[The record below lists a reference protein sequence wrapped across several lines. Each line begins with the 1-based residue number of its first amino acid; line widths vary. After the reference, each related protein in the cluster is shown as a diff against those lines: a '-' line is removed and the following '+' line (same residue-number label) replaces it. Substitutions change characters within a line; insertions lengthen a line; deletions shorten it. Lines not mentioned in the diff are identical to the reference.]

1 MLRHLRRLFI
11 ATALVTASGS
21 LLAGGGA
28 ALATEDEQ
36 GGGPADT
43 VLITAVGDPIT
54 PVIADHLGDALDRAE
69 EEGHVALVI
78 ELDTP
83 GGLSESMRDIVQGL
97 LGSEVPVVVHVTPA
111 GARAASAGALIAWS
125 AHVIAMAP
133 GTTIGAATPV
143 ALEGG
148 EVGDKIV
155 EDAAAYARAV
165 AEERGRDVDLAAAAV
180 TEGRAYSV
188 SEAIESGLADL
199 ESTDRAELLS
209 SIDGTTVTLASGER
223 ATIRTAD
230 ATVREYDMTFLRS
243 VLQVLADPNL
253 AFIFL
258 SIGSLGLIYEL
269 ASPGV
274 GAGGGIGA
282 LLILLGLVSLSVLP
296 VEAAG
301 LLFFVLAAA
310 LFVAELFAPGIGIAA
325 ALGALAMVFAAVFTF
340 REDAPGVSLSLA
352 AVVPTAAIVGLAV
365 IGAGRLALR
374 ARSGSPTT
382 GASALVGQSLAVE
395 HVSGQSA
402 QGRLDG
408 SWWTLRSEELLEVGD
423 LVQVT
428 GVEGVELVVE
438 HPEGATENHH
448 EAMEESP

>member
-1 MLRHLRRLFI
+1 MLRLLRRLLI
-11 ATALVTASGS
+11 ATLVMAGAS
-21 LLAGGGA
+21 LLARGGA
-28 ALATEDEQ
+28 ALATEDEH
-36 GGGPADT
+36 GPGAAAT
-43 VLITAVGDPIT
+43 VLVTGIDDPIT
-54 PVIADHLGDALDRAE
+54 PVIADHLGDALGRAE
-69 EEGHVALVI
+69 KGRHVALVI

-83 GGLSESMRDIVQGL
+83 GGLSESMRDIVQDL
-97 LGSEVPVVVHVTPA
+97 LGADVPVVVHITPA

-125 AHVIAMAP
+125 AHVVAMAP

-143 ALEGG
+143 DLEGG

-165 AEERGRDVDLAAAAV
+165 AEERGRNVDLAAATV
-180 TEGRAYSV
+180 TEGRAYSA
-188 SEAIESGLADL
+188 SEAIERGLADL
-199 ESTDRAELLS
+199 QSVGRAELLS
-209 SIDGTTVTLASGER
+209 SVDGSTVTLADGER
-223 ATIRTAD
+223 VTIRTAG
-230 ATVREYDMTFLRS
+230 ATVQEYDMTFLRS

-253 AFIFL
+253 AFLFL

-274 GAGGGIGA
+274 GAGGGLGV

-301 LLFFVLAAA
+301 LPFFVLAAA
-310 LFVAELFAPGIGIAA
+310 FFVAELFAPGIGIAA
-325 ALGALAMVFAAVFTF
+325 ALGALAMVLAAVFTF

-352 AVVPTAAIVGLAV
+352 AVVPTAAVVGLAV

-374 ARSGSPTT
+374 VASNSPTI
-382 GASALVGQSLAVE
+382 GASTLVGQSLAVE
-395 HVSGQSA
+395 HVSEGSA

-408 SWWTLRSEELLEVGD
+408 SWWTLRSEEPLEVGD

-428 GVEGVELVVE
+428 DVDGVALVVE
-438 HPEGATENHH
+438 HPDGSTEHH
-448 EAMEESP
+448 EEMEDSP

>member
-1 MLRHLRRLFI
+1 M
-11 ATALVTASGS
+11 ALVLAGAS

-36 GGGPADT
+36 RPVPPAS
-43 VLITAVGDPIT
+43 VLITGVDDPIT
-54 PVIADHLGDALDRAE
+54 PVIADHLGDALDRAAGG
-69 EEGHVALVI
+69 GHLALVI

-83 GGLSESMRDIVQGL
+83 GGLSESMRDIVQDL
-97 LGSEVPVVVHVTPA
+97 LGADVPVVVHVTPA

-125 AHVIAMAP
+125 AHVVAMAP

-143 ALEGG
+143 DLEGG

-165 AEERGRDVDLAAAAV
+165 AEERGRNVDLAASAV
-180 TEGRAYSV
+180 TEGRAYSA
-188 SEAIESGLADL
+188 SEAVENGLADL
-199 ESTDRAELLS
+199 QAADRAELLS
-209 SIDGTTVTLASGER
+209 SLDGTTVTLANGQR
-223 ATIRTAD
+223 ATIRTAG
-230 ATVREYDMTFLRS
+230 ATVEEYDMTFLRS

-253 AFIFL
+253 AFLFL

-269 ASPGV
+269 ASPGI
-274 GAGGGIGA
+274 GAGGGIGV

-301 LLFFVLAAA
+301 LLFFVLAVA

-325 ALGALAMVFAAVFTF
+325 ALGALAMVLAAVFTF

-352 AVVPTAAIVGLAV
+352 AVVPTAAVVGLAV

-374 ARSGSPTT
+374 ARSGTPAT
-382 GASALVGQSLAVE
+382 GASTLVGQTLVVE
-395 HVSGQSA
+395 HVSGASA

-408 SWWTLRSEELLEVGD
+408 SWWTLRSEESLEMGD
-423 LVQVT
+423 LVQIT
-428 GVEGVELVVE
+428 GVDGVELIVE
-438 HPEGATENHH
+438 HPDDATENHH
-448 EAMEESP
+448 GEMEESP

>member
-1 MLRHLRRLFI
+1 MLRLLRPLLI
-11 ATALVTASGS
+11 ALAPVVAGAC
-21 LLAGGGA
+21 LLAGGGP
-28 ALATEDEQ
+28 ALATEEEQ
-36 GGGPADT
+36 GPGPGGT
-43 VLITAVGDPIT
+43 VLVTRVDDPIT
-54 PVIADHLGDALDRAE
+54 PVIADHLGAALDRAE
-69 EEGHVALVI
+69 EDGHVALVI

-83 GGLSESMRDIVQGL
+83 GGLSESMRDIVQDV
-97 LGSEVPVVVHVTPA
+97 LGADVPVVVHVTPA

-125 AHVIAMAP
+125 AHVVAMAP

-180 TEGRAYSV
+180 TEGRAFSA
-188 SEAIESGLADL
+188 SEAIDSGMADL
-199 ESTDRAELLS
+199 GSADRAELLS
-209 SIDGTTVTLASGER
+209 SVDGTTVTLANGER
-223 ATIRTAD
+223 STIDTAG
-230 ATVREYDMTFLRS
+230 APVEEHDMTFLRT

-253 AFIFL
+253 AFLFL

-301 LLFFVLAAA
+301 LLFFALAAA

-325 ALGALAMVFAAVFTF
+325 ALGALALVLAAVFTF

-352 AVVPTAAIVGLAV
+352 AVVPTAAVVGLAV

-382 GASALVGQSLAVE
+382 GAATLVGQSLVVE
-395 HVSGQSA
+395 HVSEGSA

-408 SWWTLRSEELLEVGD
+408 SWWTLRSEEPLEIGD
-423 LVQVT
+423 RLQVT
-428 GVEGVELVVE
+428 GVDGVELIVE
-438 HPEGATENHH
+438 HADDTTENHH
-448 EAMEESP
+448 EMEESP

>member
-1 MLRHLRRLFI
+1 MLRLLRRLFI
-11 ATALVTASGS
+11 AMALVMAGAS
-21 LLAGGGA
+21 LLASGCA

-36 GGGPADT
+36 GPGPAGT
-43 VLITAVGDPIT
+43 VLVTGVDDPIT
-54 PVIADHLGDALDRAE
+54 PVIADHLSDALGRAE
-69 EEGHVALVI
+69 KGGHVALVI

-83 GGLSESMRDIVQGL
+83 GGLSESMRDIVQDL
-97 LGSEVPVVVHVTPA
+97 LGADVPVVVHVTPA

-125 AHVIAMAP
+125 AHVVAMAP

-143 ALEGG
+143 DLEGG

-165 AEERGRDVDLAAAAV
+165 AEERGRNVDLAAATV
-180 TEGRAYSV
+180 TEGRAYSA
-188 SEAIESGLADL
+188 SEAVERGLADL
-199 ESTDRAELLS
+199 QSAGRAELLS
-209 SIDGTTVTLASGER
+209 SVDGTTVTLANGER
-223 ATIRTAD
+223 VTIRTAG
-230 ATVREYDMTFLRS
+230 ATVQEYDMTFLRS

-253 AFIFL
+253 AFLFL

-274 GAGGGIGA
+274 GAAGGLGV
-282 LLILLGLVSLSVLP
+282 LLVLLGLVSLSVLP

-325 ALGALAMVFAAVFTF
+325 ALGALAMVLAAVFTF

-352 AVVPTAAIVGLAV
+352 AVVPTAAVVGLAV

-374 ARSGSPTT
+374 VRSGSPTT

-395 HVSGQSA
+395 HVSEGWA

-408 SWWTLRSEELLEVGD
+408 TWWTLRSEEPLEVGD

-428 GVEGVELVVE
+428 DVDGVALIVE
-438 HPEGATENHH
+438 HPDDTTENHH
-448 EAMEESP
+448 EEMEESP

>member
-1 MLRHLRRLFI
+1 M
-11 ATALVTASGS
+11 AMVLVTSGAS
-21 LLAGGGA
+21 LLAGGGS
-28 ALATEDEQ
+28 ALATEDENDP
-36 GGGPADT
+36 GRTRT
-43 VLITAVGDPIT
+43 VLVTRVDDPIT

-69 EEGHVALVI
+69 EGGHVALVI

-83 GGLSESMRDIVQGL
+83 GGLSESMRDIVQDL
-97 LGSEVPVVVHVTPA
+97 LGAEVPVVVHVTPA

-125 AHVIAMAP
+125 AHVVAMAP

-143 ALEGG
+143 DLEGG

-165 AEERGRDVDLAAAAV
+165 AEERGRDVDLAAATV
-180 TEGRAYSV
+180 TEGRAFSA
-188 SEAIESGLADL
+188 SEAIAADLADL
-199 ESTDRAELLS
+199 VASDRAQLLS
-209 SIDGTTVTLASGER
+209 SVHGTTVTLANGER
-223 ATIRTAD
+223 ATLDTA
-230 ATVREYDMTFLRS
+230 AVTVQEYDMTFLRS

-253 AFIFL
+253 AFLFL

-325 ALGALAMVFAAVFTF
+325 ALGALAMVFAAIFTF

-352 AVVPTAAIVGLAV
+352 AVVPTAAVVGLAV
-365 IGAGRLALR
+365 IGAGRLAMR
-374 ARSGSPTT
+374 ARGGSPTT
-382 GASALVGQSLAVE
+382 GASALVGQTLVAE
-395 HVSGQSA
+395 HVSAASV

-408 SWWTLRSEELLEVGD
+408 SWWTLRSEEPLEAGD
-423 LVQVT
+423 RVQVI
-428 GVEGVELVVE
+428 GVEGVELLVE
-438 HPEGATENHH
+438 HEATDQHHH
-448 EAMEESP
+448 EMEETP